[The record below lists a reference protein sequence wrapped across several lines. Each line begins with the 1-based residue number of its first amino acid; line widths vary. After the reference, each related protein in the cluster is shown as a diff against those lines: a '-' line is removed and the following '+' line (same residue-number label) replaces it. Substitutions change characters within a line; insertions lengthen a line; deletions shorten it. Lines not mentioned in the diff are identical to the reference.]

1 MKNTRCAIKAVVEK
15 VEAVSVTVNWQCQAY
30 EAKQDSVL
38 SDLSASQPP
47 NIIKDA
53 QLEKLK
59 MLNVFEPCTLQIGD
73 RNYYTLKTEDIIML
87 KEEWRKLEKESYLK
101 VNDKKKS
108 QQKMASDVIKKRPDI
123 EDSSEDESDTEVPVK
138 STAK

>member
-1 MKNTRCAIKAVVEK
+1 
-15 VEAVSVTVNWQCQAY
+15 
-30 EAKQDSVL
+30 
-38 SDLSASQPP
+38 
-47 NIIKDA
+47 
-53 QLEKLK
+53 

-108 QQKMASDVIKKRPDI
+108 HQKMASDVIKKRPDI